1 MIYTHR
7 MQKVDCLSHEIWPSF
22 EKGWPI
28 PSLDTHFF
36 WGLGGDNV
44 AKITEL
50 EKNKQEWYYV
60 DVGYLTEQI
69 TRYPSPKIN
78 DYDKTYFR
86 IVKGGI
92 HTLSGSK
99 KGGGD
104 RIKQLDKKGIKS
116 IFDNWNQG
124 EGDHILV
131 CPSSETV
138 TYKHNGMTQGDW
150 TDNIVAQI
158 KKYTNRETRI
168 RNKPRP
174 HNEWW
179 GKPIQDDLDGAHCLV
194 TNMSLAAVDAVLEGV
209 PVICDTR
216 NVAWPV
222 STRYMEFINDP
233 LKPTVDNVNEWLKLL
248 ANNQFTLKE
257 IEDGTAFNII
267 SKQSKKVFVI

>member
-7 MQKVDCLSHEIWPSF
+7 MQRIDCLSHEIYEAIEVGFKSISK
-22 EKGWPI
+22 E
-28 PSLDTHFF
+28 SHFF
-36 WGLGGDNV
+36 WGLGEQNV
-44 AKITEL
+44 SKITEL
-50 EKNKQEWYYV
+50 EKNNIDWYYV
-60 DVGYLTEQI
+60 DTGYLTEQI

-92 HTLSGSK
+92 HTISGSK

-104 RIKQLDKKGIKS
+104 RIKQLEKKDIKCKL
-116 IFDNWNQG
+116 DNWNQG

-138 TYKHNGMTQGDW
+138 TYKYNGMTQGQW
-150 TDNIVAQI
+150 VDNIVSQI
-158 KKYTNRETRI
+158 KKHTNRDIRI

-179 GKPIQDDLDGAHCLV
+179 EKPIQDDLDGAHCLI

-233 LKPTVDNVNEWLKLL
+233 LKPTLNNVNEWLKLL

-257 IEDGTAFNII
+257 IESGLALVTL
-267 SKQSKKVFVI
+267 STQSKKVFVI